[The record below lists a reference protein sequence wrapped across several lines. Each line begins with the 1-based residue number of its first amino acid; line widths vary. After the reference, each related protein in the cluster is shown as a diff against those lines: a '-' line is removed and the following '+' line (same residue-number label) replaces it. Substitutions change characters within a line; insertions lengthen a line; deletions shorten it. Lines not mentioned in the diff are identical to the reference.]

1 MNKATKEMLTAMFA
15 VMTHEELRLTNEL
28 VWEARKPHMKREE
41 EEEDRKKAAREAA
54 AIEFANGLKVGD
66 EVRVNWDSRRDS
78 PPFYRGIV
86 VKVNRV
92 NVRLIDKWG
101 EEVINWPKTAIS
113 SI

>member
-1 MNKATKEMLTAMFA
+1 MNEATREMLTAMFA
-15 VMTHEELRLTNEL
+15 VMTHEELRFTNEL

-41 EEEDRKKAAREAA
+41 EEEDRKKAARDAA

-66 EVRVNWDSRRDS
+66 EVRVSFDSRRGS

-92 NVRLIDKWG
+92 NVRLVDKWG

-113 SI
+113 SK